1 MAQTLNLSDGEVIVH
16 IKAYGGLQIMGVETN
31 IVTCETDSPDL
42 ATLIEE
48 EGHVFVTANASCK
61 LSLPVWSSIEI
72 EKGLGSVEINQNRN
86 QVSIEKVMGNLI
98 LQNVN
103 AAKIGKVGGN
113 FSVRQAS
120 GAISISKV
128 GGELVVDSVGSFA
141 CDKIGGSCICKDII
155 DNFQLDKAGGSAR
168 AENIRGKFLL
178 SKLGGSLLA
187 DHVNI
192 ETDISVG
199 GDINIKKFTVSDNAV
214 SMRAGGDVDVS
225 LGEWE
230 GTQLLS
236 LRAGGDVR
244 LRLDEAFQ
252 GATFAMSSGSEK
264 IRLKLNDDDR
274 VIREGRYGYQ
284 MGNTNHKIDIAAGDD
299 ITISG
304 LSDFEFEKEVIGD
317 LSDYFD
323 YQESPFSELIQ
334 DRVRFATR
342 QADAKIKAAQIRL
355 EQIQEHVEKFRG
367 FDVRLGEE
375 ENVPAPSPPAPVPP
389 VSRKAGK
396 KGATDEERLMILK
409 MLQDKKITV
418 DEAKTLFKA
427 LESQGK

>member
-1 MAQTLNLSDGEVIVH
+1 V
-16 IKAYGGLQIMGVETN
+16 
-31 IVTCETDSPDL
+31 
-42 ATLIEE
+42 TLIEE
-48 EGHVFVTANASCK
+48 EGHVYVTANASCK
-61 LSLPVWSSIEI
+61 LSLPVWSPIEI
-72 EKGLGSVEINQNRN
+72 EKGLGSVEIDQNSNQI
-86 QVSIEKVMGNLI
+86 SIEKVMGNLI
-98 LQNVN
+98 LKNVN
-103 AAKIGKVGGN
+103 TAKIGKIGGN
-113 FSVRQAS
+113 FSARQAS
-120 GAISISKV
+120 GAISISKG

-141 CDKIGGSCICKDII
+141 CEKIGGSCICKDIK

-168 AENIRGKFLL
+168 AENIGGKFLL
-178 SKLGGSLLA
+178 GKLGGSMLA

-192 ETDISVG
+192 AADVSVG
-199 GDINIKKFTVSDNAV
+199 GDITIKKFTISDDAV

-230 GTQLLS
+230 GTQALS
-236 LRAGGDVR
+236 LRAGGDVT

-252 GATFAMSSGSEK
+252 GAKFSLNSGSEK
-264 IRLKLNDDDR
+264 IRLKLKDDDR
-274 VIREGRYGYQ
+274 IIREGHYGYQ

-418 DEAKTLFKA
+418 DEAETLFKA

>member
-72 EKGLGSVEINQNRN
+72 EKGLGSVEINQNSN

-199 GDINIKKFTVSDNAV
+199 GDINIKKFTVTENDV

-230 GTQLLS
+230 GTQSLS

-252 GATFAMSSGSEK
+252 GASFAMSSGSEK
-264 IRLKLNDDDR
+264 IRFKLKDDDR
-274 VIREGRYGYQ
+274 VIREGHYGYQ
-284 MGNTNHKIDIAAGDD
+284 MGNTSQKIDIAAGGD
-299 ITISG
+299 ITITG
-304 LSDFEFEKEVIGD
+304 SDFEFQEAVIGD

-367 FDVRLGEE
+367 LDVSLSEK
-375 ENVPAPSPPAPVPP
+375 ENIPAPSPLAPVPP
-389 VSRKAGK
+389 VSRKVGK

-418 DEAKTLFKA
+418 DEAETLFKA